1 MKKIMF
7 FAIAAAGLFASCTS
21 DDNFDAGA
29 VVEQN
34 VNDGLVPI
42 QIGVG
47 KVASVQTR
55 GTGTV
60 GSLTDSAD
68 NVWNKQI
75 VNVFMFKKDS
85 LRLAL
90 TDLSD
95 PTPLYNDVTFF
106 TPDGVLSNRAIDLTN
121 AVKYYPTTDKFDF
134 WGYRLDDAV
143 RLDTIAGINRKD
155 STRAVLPFRI
165 DGSQDVMVAK
175 AVPSH
180 DDTLALGTDKVNR
193 AYSAYAARNNVQP
206 NLEFKHLLTRLS
218 FKIIAGN
225 NEAMDPTT
233 GIFVDSI
240 SIESKTTGK
249 LIVAYTPKDTLAA
262 MDDTTNLKNR
272 IIWDNNIKSELFL
285 KQRAEHAVDTRVDSL
300 NLVKLDS
307 IQPNST
313 TVGRSVGEA
322 LLVAPDNS
330 YKIKVYMHQYK
341 PTSEGGQN
349 VKKMVFTAPDVV
361 KINTAGTEP
370 FKRGYSYEVLIKLYG
385 LSPIEV
391 TTTLTGWMNGGTIE
405 ITPEDDAFNEQN

>member
-1 MKKIMF
+1 MF
-7 FAIAAAGLFASCTS
+7 FAVAAAGLFASCTS

-34 VNDGLVPI
+34 AIDAGVPI
-42 QIGVG
+42 QIGIG

-60 GSLTDSAD
+60 GYLKDSTD

-106 TPDGVLSNRAIDLTN
+106 TPDGVLSNRAIDVTN
-121 AVKYYPTTDKFDF
+121 AVKYYPTTEKFDF

-143 RLDTIAGINRKD
+143 RLDTIAGVDRKD

-165 DGSQDVMVAK
+165 DGSQDIMVAK
-175 AVPSH
+175 AEA
-180 DDTLALGTDKVNR
+180 DTTTEAGKR
-193 AYSAYAARNNVQP
+193 AFSAYSARNNVQP

-225 NEAMDPTT
+225 TDAMDPTT

-249 LIVAYTPKDTLAA
+249 LIVAYTPNDALAA

-272 IIWDNNIKSELFL
+272 IIWDDAIKSELFL
-285 KQRAEHAVDTRVDSL
+285 KQRAEHAVGIRNDSL

-313 TVGRSVGEA
+313 TVGLPVGEA

-330 YKIKVYMHQYK
+330 YKINVYMHQYK
-341 PTSEGGQN
+341 PTSEGGQGIE
-349 VKKMVFTAPDVV
+349 KMKFTAPDFV
-361 KINTAGTEP
+361 KINKEGTIP

>member
-7 FAIAAAGLFASCTS
+7 FAIAAAGLLASCTS

-34 VNDGLVPI
+34 AIDAGVPI
-42 QIGVG
+42 QIGIG

-60 GSLTDSAD
+60 GYLKDSTD

-90 TDLSD
+90 TDLKNS
-95 PTPLYNDVTFF
+95 TPLYNDVSFY
-106 TPDGVLSNRAIDLTN
+106 TPDGVLSARAIDLTK
-121 AVKYYPTTDKFDF
+121 AVKYYPTTGQFDF

-143 RLDTIAGINRKD
+143 RLDTIAGVDRKD

-175 AVPSH
+175 AEA
-180 DDTLALGTDKVNR
+180 DTSTTVGKRAFS
-193 AYSAYAARNNVQP
+193 AYSARNNVQP
-206 NLEFKHLLTRLS
+206 NLKFQHLLTRLS

-225 NEAMDPTT
+225 NEAMDTVT

-249 LIVAYTPKDTLAA
+249 LIVAYTPEDALAV

-285 KQRAEHAVDTRVDSL
+285 KQRAEHADTIRNDSL
-300 NLVKLDS
+300 NLVKLVS

-313 TVGRSVGEA
+313 TVGLPVGEA
-322 LLVAPDNS
+322 LLVAPDTN
-330 YKIKVYMHQYK
+330 YKINVYMHQYK
-341 PTSEGGQN
+341 PASEGGQDI
-349 VKKMVFTAPDVV
+349 KMQKFSTDAFV
-361 KINTAGTEP
+361 KINKEGTVP

-405 ITPEDDAFNEQN
+405 ITPEDEKFNEQN